1 MNRKFRISFVI
12 TGLGSNGAEMMLLKL
27 LSNINRD
34 VFEPKVTSL
43 LAYATLREKFEQI
56 GIPVTVL
63 GLKPGIP
70 DPRGLFKLIHMF
82 RKDKPQLVQTWMYH
96 ADLAGGLAAKLAGN
110 IPVVWNIRHSNL
122 DPEVDKKTTVWT
134 AKVCSRISS
143 VLPHKIICC
152 AEKAKNIHVKLG
164 YDAKKIVVIPN
175 GFDLSQFS
183 FDTHAKDSIRAE
195 LSIPND
201 SIVIGLVA
209 RYHPQKDH
217 DTFFKAADLLKR
229 RFPNVHFVLCGYDIT
244 RENPDLLRSMSGKNL
259 DGSVHLL
266 GLRKDISAVTA
277 AFDIATSSSRC
288 GEAFSNTIGEAMAC
302 GVPAVVTDVGDSAY
316 IVGETGR
323 IISPGQPEDLCRA
336 WQELIDL
343 GQKGRATLG
352 ALGRQRIQDRF
363 SVDKIA
369 RQYEKIYSDILCPN
383 MESKS

>member
-1 MNRKFRISFVI
+1 MKKKLRINFVI

-34 VFEPKVTSL
+34 VFSPKVTSL
-43 LAYATLREKFEQI
+43 LSYTTLCEKFERI
-56 GIPVTVL
+56 GIPVTIL

-70 DPRGLFKLIHMF
+70 DPRGLFKLIRIF
-82 RKDKPQLVQTWMYH
+82 RKDKTQLVQTWMYH

-122 DPEVDKKTTVWT
+122 DPQVDKKTTVWT
-134 AKVCSRISS
+134 AEVCSLISS

-152 AEKAKNIHVKLG
+152 AEKAKNIHVNLG
-164 YDAKKIVVIPN
+164 YDPKKIVVIPN
-175 GFDLSQFS
+175 GFDLTQFS
-183 FDTHAKDSIRAE
+183 PDSHAKSQIRAE
-195 LSIPND
+195 LSIPDD

-209 RYHPQKDH
+209 RYHLQKDH
-217 DTFFKAADLLKR
+217 ATFFKAAELLKR
-229 RFPNVHFVLCGYDIT
+229 LYPRVHFVLCGYDIAH
-244 RENPDLLRSMSGKNL
+244 ENPDLLRSINGKNL

-266 GLRKDISAVTA
+266 GLRKDIPAITA

-302 GVPAVVTDVGDSAY
+302 GVPVVVTDVGDSAY

-323 IISPGQPEDLCRA
+323 IVSPGQPEELCRA

-343 GQKGRATLG
+343 GQNGRATLG

-363 SVDKIA
+363 SLDKIV
-369 RQYEKIYSDILCPN
+369 RQYEKIYSDILCPK
-383 MESKS
+383 MESNS